1 MTVLPVLPGAP
12 GPSEPSAPPA
22 PPRSGSGR
30 RRLRRRVRPVEAV
43 AAVVLAVIVV
53 AAVAPGLLA
62 PGDPLAVSPADAFGA
77 PSLAH
82 PLGTDESGR
91 GIWTRIVH
99 GAGASL
105 TIGAVATLIGTGLG
119 VLLGVAAGFG
129 DGRWPGRAADAG
141 VSRLL
146 EVLFALPGL
155 LLALVVIAFTG
166 PGAVPATLAV
176 GLATAPGYARIVRTQ
191 VRRVRRSAMVE
202 AAVVLGRRPST
213 VLLRHVLPN
222 ALAPVVVLAT
232 LGLGQAVVWASSLS
246 YLGLGSPPPAPEW
259 GAMLSAGR
267 TYVQVAWWM
276 TVFPGLAV
284 VVTAAASTIVG
295 RGLARR
301 GGTS

>member
-1 MTVLPVLPGAP
+1 MTSLPQLPRA
-12 GPSEPSAPPA
+12 S
-22 PPRSGSGR
+22 R
-30 RRLRRRVRPVEAV
+30 RGRVRVVELV
-43 AAVVLAVIVV
+43 AAAVLLLLVV

-62 PGDPLAVSPADAFGA
+62 PADPLAVSPRDAFAA

-82 PLGTDESGR
+82 PFGTDESGR
-91 GIWTRIVH
+91 GIWTRVVH

-105 TIGAVATLIGTGLG
+105 AIGALATVIGTGLG
-119 VLLGVAAGFG
+119 VLLGLAAGFG
-129 DGRWPGRAADAG
+129 GGALPGRLADAG

-166 PGAVPATLAV
+166 PGAVPATIAV
-176 GLATAPGYARIVRTQ
+176 GLATAPGYARIVRSQ

-202 AAVVLGRRPST
+202 AAVVLGRPPGT
-213 VLLRHVLPN
+213 VLTRHVLPN
-222 ALAPVVVLAT
+222 ALAPVVVLVT

-259 GAMLSAGR
+259 GAMLAAGR

-284 VVTAAASTIVG
+284 VVTAAAATVLG
-295 RGLARR
+295 RGAARR
-301 GGTS
+301 GRSVS

>member
-1 MTVLPVLPGAP
+1 
-12 GPSEPSAPPA
+12 
-22 PPRSGSGR
+22 
-30 RRLRRRVRPVEAV
+30 VRPIEAV
-43 AAVVLAVIVV
+43 AAVVLLGLVV
-53 AAVAPGLLA
+53 AAAAPGLLA
-62 PGDPLAVSPADAFGA
+62 PGDPLAVSPVDAFTA

-105 TIGAVATLIGTGLG
+105 TIGLLATLLGTGLG

-202 AAVVLGRRPST
+202 AAVVLGRRPAT

-267 TYVQVAWWM
+267 TYVQVAWWT

-284 VVTAAASTIVG
+284 VLTAASSTIVG
-295 RGLARR
+295 RALARR

>member
-1 MTVLPVLPGAP
+1 MTVLPDLPRGT
-12 GPSEPSAPPA
+12 ESARA
-22 PPRSGSGR
+22 SSGR
-30 RRLRRRVRPVEAV
+30 RTSLGHRARRLPLGPAEWV
-43 AAVVLAVIVV
+43 AAAALLLVVVM
-53 AAVAPGLLA
+53 AVAPRLLA
-62 PGDPLAVSPADAFGA
+62 PGDPLAVSPVDAFSG
-77 PSLAH
+77 PSFAH
-82 PLGTDESGR
+82 PFGTDESGR
-91 GIWTRIVH
+91 GVWTRVVH

-105 TIGAVATLIGTGLG
+105 TIGLVATLIGTGLG
-119 VLLGVAAGFG
+119 VALGVLAGLG
-129 DGRWPGRAADAG
+129 GRGLAGRATDVG

-166 PGAVPATLAV
+166 PGAVPATIAV
-176 GLATAPGYARIVRTQ
+176 GLATAPGYARIVRSQ
-191 VRRVRRSAMVE
+191 VAAVRRSAMVE
-202 AAVVLGRRPST
+202 AATVLGRHPAV
-213 VLLRHVLPN
+213 VLWRHVLPN

-267 TYVQVAWWM
+267 TYLAVAWWM

-284 VVTAAASTIVG
+284 VVTAASATVLG

-301 GGTS
+301 GRGGTR

>member
-1 MTVLPVLPGAP
+1 MTVLPDLPRGAHP
-12 GPSEPSAPPA
+12 TRASSSRVA
-22 PPRSGSGR
+22 R
-30 RRLRRRVRPVEAV
+30 RRLPLGPAELV
-43 AAVVLAVIVV
+43 AAALLLLVV
-53 AAVAPGLLA
+53 AMAVAPHLLA
-62 PGDPLAVSPADAFGA
+62 PADPLAVSPTDAFAG
-77 PSLAH
+77 PSPAH
-82 PLGTDESGR
+82 PFGTDESGR
-91 GIWTRIVH
+91 GVWTRVVH

-105 TIGAVATLIGTGLG
+105 TIGLVATLIGTGLG
-119 VLLGVAAGFG
+119 VALGVLAGLG
-129 DGRWPGRAADAG
+129 GRGLVGRATDVG
-141 VSRLL
+141 VSRVL

-166 PGAVPATLAV
+166 PGAVPATIAV
-176 GLATAPGYARIVRTQ
+176 GLATAPGYARIVRSQ
-191 VRRVRRSAMVE
+191 VASVRRSPMVE
-202 AAVVLGRRPST
+202 AATVLGRRPGV

-267 TYVQVAWWM
+267 TYLAVAWWM

-284 VVTAAASTIVG
+284 VVTAASATVLG

-301 GGTS
+301 GRGGRR

>member
-1 MTVLPVLPGAP
+1 MTALV
-12 GPSEPSAPPA
+12 E
-22 PPRSGSGR
+22 PPRGR
-30 RRLRRRVRPVEAV
+30 ARVGAGVTAPEAV
-43 AAVVLAVIVV
+43 AGLALALVVLA
-53 AAVAPGLLA
+53 ALAPQVLA
-62 PGDPLAVSPADAFGA
+62 PGDPLAVSPADAFTA

-82 PLGTDESGR
+82 PFGTDESGR
-91 GIWTRIVH
+91 GIWTRVVH

-105 TIGAVATLIGTGLG
+105 SIGAAATLIGTGLG

-129 DGRWPGRAADAG
+129 GGRLPGRIADVG

-166 PGAVPATLAV
+166 PGAVPATIAV
-176 GLATAPGYARIVRTQ
+176 GLATAPGYARIVRSQ
-191 VRRVRRSAMVE
+191 VVRVRRSAMVE
-202 AAVVLGRRPST
+202 AAVVLGRRPLT

-246 YLGLGSPPPAPEW
+246 YLGLGAPPPAPEW

-267 TYVQVAWWM
+267 TYATTAWWM

-284 VVTAAASTIVG
+284 VVTAAAATVLG
-295 RGLARR
+295 RGFARR
-301 GGTS
+301 GKDVA

>member
-1 MTVLPVLPGAP
+1 VSAVSSTRPAR
-12 GPSEPSAPPA
+12 EPLRTRS
-22 PPRSGSGR
+22 PRT
-30 RRLRRRVRPVEAV
+30 RLRVPEVV
-43 AAVVLAVIVV
+43 AAVALALVVV

-62 PGDPLAVSPADAFGA
+62 PADPLAVSPTDAFTA

-105 TIGAVATLIGTGLG
+105 AIGAAATVIGTGLG

-129 DGRWPGRAADAG
+129 GGRLPGRVADVA

-146 EVLFALPGL
+146 EVMFALPGL

-166 PGAVPATLAV
+166 PGALPATVAV
-176 GLATAPGYARIVRTQ
+176 GLATAPGYARIVRSQ
-191 VRRVRRSAMVE
+191 VVRVRRSAMVE
-202 AAVVLGRRPST
+202 AAVVLGRRPAT
-213 VLLRHVLPN
+213 VLWRHVLPN

-246 YLGLGSPPPAPEW
+246 YLGLGAPPPAPEW

-267 TYVQVAWWM
+267 LYVTSAWWM

-284 VVTAAASTIVG
+284 VLTAASATVLG

-301 GGTS
+301 GGGAS